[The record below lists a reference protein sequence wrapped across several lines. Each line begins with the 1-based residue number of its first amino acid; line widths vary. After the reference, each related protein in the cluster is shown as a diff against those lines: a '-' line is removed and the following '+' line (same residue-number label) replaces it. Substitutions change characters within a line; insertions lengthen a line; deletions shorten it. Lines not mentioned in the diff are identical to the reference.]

1 MRRDRAWDKRDFPT
15 FTGKEFEALAAND
28 QRVPAAD
35 FHYAEGPVS
44 FNFADHKANL
54 VHVGRYQYTGSIF
67 SFCMANPKDTAQTV
81 GDDLI
86 DMRSDFFPQV
96 AANRCLVTW
105 NSRKLCYFL
114 DFWK

>member
-28 QRVPAAD
+28 QGVPAAD
-35 FHYAEGPVS
+35 FHHAEGPVRL
-44 FNFADHKANL
+44 NLADHKANL
-54 VHVGRYQYTGSIF
+54 IHVGRYQYTGSIF
-67 SFCMANPKDTAQTV
+67 SLRMPNPEDTAQTV

-86 DMRSDFFPQV
+86 NMGSDFFSQV
-96 AANRCLVTW
+96 TANRCLVTR